1 MPFPNCIGHTRFW
14 TKEKVLERLQSAMR
28 EIQGP
33 LPCCDST
40 YNKLKKGRLD
50 WPGTSRILGYFH
62 SMARAWMAAGAPMS
76 RVTLHNQDWTPEE
89 EHYLLENAGIL
100 TLPKIAAH
108 LNRSRGAC
116 RARLSKTFEITA
128 RDNHGYLSASQL
140 AKEFNCPCH
149 RIRKALKA
157 GKIKGFF
164 DPVRNRWNVDL
175 TSLTAGALEILT
187 KPKDTWTNHVTD
199 VGDYYSRHGLIRKVI
214 GGKTIRVKEYSHA

>member
-1 MPFPNCIGHTRFW
+1 M
-14 TKEKVLERLQSAMR
+14 V
-28 EIQGP
+28 
-33 LPCCDST
+33 
-40 YNKLKKGRLD
+40 
-50 WPGTSRILGYFH
+50 
-62 SMARAWMAAGAPMS
+62 AAGAPMS
-76 RVTLHNQDWTPEE
+76 RFTLHNQDWTPEE

-214 GGKTIRVKEYSHA
+214 RRKDNPGQGVFACVNSLMQMAHAILYLRASAAMSTRDDALSEMRGRTRNTSSQEHTHCVKRRTQLRCY